1 MFSIALLIITV
12 ALTWYLWNDDND
24 DNTPR
29 LA

>member
-1 MFSIALLIITV
+1 MFSIALLVITV
-12 ALTWYLWNDDND
+12 ALTWYLWNDDDD